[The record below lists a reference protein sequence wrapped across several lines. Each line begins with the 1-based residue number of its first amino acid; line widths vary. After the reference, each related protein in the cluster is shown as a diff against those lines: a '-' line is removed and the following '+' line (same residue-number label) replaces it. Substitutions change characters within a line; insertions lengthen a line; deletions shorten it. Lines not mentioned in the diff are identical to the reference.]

1 MGGKA
6 WSKGGGK
13 KMEKSNRNMGGGTSR
28 EVEEKVAQRMRQV
41 RMAVLAGFSKRRL
54 KELKLFQK
62 VGSQMKE
69 VTTHVSKIQTMLST
83 DPS

>member
-13 KMEKSNRNMGGGTSR
+13 KMEKSNGNMGGTSR

-41 RMAVLAGFSKRRL
+41 QMAVLAGFSKRRL
-54 KELKLFQK
+54 KELKIFQK
-62 VGSQMKE
+62 VGSQKKE
-69 VTTHVSKIQTMLST
+69 VPTHVSKIQTMLST